1 MSHILS
7 IRGIGQPI
15 AYFPKLSKYLGCV
28 NAGIF
33 LGQMVFWSDKT
44 DNPLGVYKTSEEI
57 TEETGLSYKQQ
68 VSARKKLVSL
78 GLISET
84 YKRLDHRLFF
94 KFNTER
100 FDEWFSEVIFAEEQK
115 VNSPNAETEFPELP
129 KGHFGNTSKVCSGTD
144 QIVDREQPK
153 GQIVIQENTTEITT
167 DIHTQENAPEKN
179 EICEQWNPDLEFL
192 KNILVQTKFS
202 NRAEEILSMTD
213 FQFHLGNFNAHWE
226 NKTYLTENQKTRKF
240 ASWLIQE
247 FEKSE
252 RSAKAKTRSFEK
264 PSRNVNDAWDS
275 IPQFQGEV
283 APVEIPEDFV

>member
-94 KFNTER
+94 KFNAKR

-129 KGHFGNTSKVCSGTD
+129 KGHFGNTPKVCSGTD
-144 QIVDREQPK
+144 HIVDREQPK
-153 GQIVIQENTTEITT
+153 GQIVIQENTTKNTTEIN
-167 DIHTQENAPEKN
+167 TQENSPEN
-179 EICEQWNPDLEFL
+179 SVDEVLNLWVPDLHSL
-192 KNILVQTKFS
+192 N
-202 NRAEEILSMTD
+202 
-213 FQFHLGNFNAHWE
+213 
-226 NKTYLTENQKTRKF
+226 
-240 ASWLIQE
+240 SWLQRSGEQAMTQDQVDQIRLEVNSHYSPRLKTGSVNDTQMYSN
-247 FEKSE
+247 FVKWIKRKPTAKKSTPPDYKK
-252 RSAKAKTRSFEK
+252 SKSMN
-264 PSRNVNDAWDS
+264 RNVNDAWKDQ
-275 IPQFQGEV
+275 PKYQG
-283 APVEIPEDFV
+283 PVLHADIPEDYL